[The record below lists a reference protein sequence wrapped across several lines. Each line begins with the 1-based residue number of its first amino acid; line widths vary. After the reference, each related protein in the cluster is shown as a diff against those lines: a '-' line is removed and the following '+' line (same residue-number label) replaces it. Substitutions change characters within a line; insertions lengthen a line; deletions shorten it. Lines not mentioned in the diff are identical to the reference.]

1 MVKYKWLHPH
11 FILYRFFFCGYI
23 VLSLIVVMKG
33 GELHGLSTDIQFL
46 FNLLEFG
53 GI

>member
-1 MVKYKWLHPH
+1 MVASIFY
-11 FILYRFFFCGYI
+11 FISFFFCGYI
-23 VLSLIVVMKG
+23 VLSLIIVVKG

>member
-1 MVKYKWLHPH
+1 MVASTFY
-11 FILYRFFFCGYI
+11 FISVFFCGYI

>member
-1 MVKYKWLHPH
+1 MNEWLHPY
-11 FILYRFFFCGYI
+11 FILYRFLCGYI
-23 VLSLIVVMKG
+23 VLSLIIVVKG

>member
-1 MVKYKWLHPH
+1 MNGCIH
-11 FILYRFFFCGYI
+11 ILFYIVFFCGYI
-23 VLSLIVVMKG
+23 VLSLIIVVKG
-33 GELHGLSTDIQFL
+33 AELHGLSADIQFL